1 MFSNSPGV
9 TNLTLSGIETISFGV
24 NYSTTGTQIDVAIN
38 TNSAVRYTG
47 GAAATFEGIAAG
59 TSGANSLSAQRLPR
73 RPCVVNLH
81 RAGPTATAPFR
92 IQLASFA
99 ADPT

>member
-38 TNSAVRYTG
+38 TNLAVRYTR
-47 GAAATFEGIAAG
+47 GAADVRGHRGGYI
-59 TSGANSLSAQRLPR
+59 GANSLSAQRLPR

>member
-1 MFSNSPGV
+1 MHIGSSGAPVFSNSLGV

-24 NYSTTGTQIDVAIN
+24 NYGTTGTQSDEAIN

-59 TSGANSLSAQRLPR
+59 TSGQILY
-73 RPCVVNLH
+73 LH
-81 RAGPTATAPFR
+81 NASHGD
-92 IQLASFA
+92 LA
-99 ADPT
+99 

>member
-1 MFSNSPGV
+1 MFSNSSGV
-9 TNLTLSGIETISFGV
+9 TNLSLSGIETISFGV

-59 TSGANSLSAQRLPR
+59 
-73 RPCVVNLH
+73 H
-81 RAGPTATAPFR
+81 RGKFFICTTPPTATLRSEPASRRTDSNCPF
-92 IQLASFA
+92 
-99 ADPT
+99 